1 MSFACVCPEC
11 GRRFGRA
18 GQSHECSPAMR
29 LDDYF
34 DTADPR
40 ERPIFDAVLAHLD
53 VLGEVH
59 VEPVAVGIFLKR
71 DRSFVELRP
80 MRNWVAL
87 SFPMPRRIE
96 SRRIVRKPVLAGSRW
111 YHVINVED
119 AKHIDMEVRDWLTE
133 AWHMLP
139 P

>member
-1 MSFACVCPEC
+1 MAWVCPDC

-18 GQSHECSPAMR
+18 VQSHECSPAMS

-34 DTADPR
+34 ATADER

-53 VLGEVH
+53 FLGDVH

-80 MRNWVAL
+80 MRKWVAL
-87 SFPMPRRIE
+87 SFPFPRRIE
-96 SRRIVRKPVLAGSRW
+96 SPRIARKPVLAGSRW
-111 YHVINVED
+111 YHVVNVET
-119 AKHIDMEVRDWLTE
+119 AAQIDDEVRDWLTE
-133 AWHMLP
+133 AWHTLP
-139 P
+139 A

>member
-1 MSFACVCPEC
+1 MAWVCPEC

-18 GQSHECSPAMR
+18 VQSHECSPAMS

-34 DTADPR
+34 ATADER

-53 VLGEVH
+53 SLGDVH

-80 MRNWVAL
+80 MRKWVAL
-87 SFPMPRRIE
+87 SFPMARRIE
-96 SRRIVRKPVLAGSRW
+96 SARIARKPVVAGSHW
-111 YHVINVED
+111 YYVVNLQSSAEVD
-119 AKHIDMEVRDWLTE
+119 DEVRDWLTE
-133 AWHMLP
+133 GWRSLP
-139 P
+139 A

>member
-1 MSFACVCPEC
+1 MAWVCPDC

-18 GQSHECSPAMR
+18 VQSHECSPALS

-34 DTADPR
+34 ATADDR

-53 VLGEVH
+53 ALGEVH
-59 VEPVAVGIFLKR
+59 IEPVAVGIFLKR

-80 MRNWVAL
+80 MRKWVAL

-96 SRRIVRKPVLAGSRW
+96 HPRIARKPVLAGSRW
-111 YHVINVED
+111 YHVVNVQD
-119 AKHIDMEVRDWLTE
+119 FNQVDGEVLDWLTE
-133 AWHMLP
+133 AWHALP
-139 P
+139 A

>member
-1 MSFACVCPEC
+1 MAWVCPDC

-18 GQSHECSPAMR
+18 VQSHECTPALS

-34 DTADPR
+34 ATADER

-53 VLGEVH
+53 SLGDVH

-80 MRNWVAL
+80 MTKWVAL
-87 SFPMPRRIE
+87 SFPFPHRIQSPRI
-96 SRRIVRKPVLAGSRW
+96 SRKPVLAGSRW
-111 YHVINVED
+111 YHVVNLQDSDEFD
-119 AKHIDMEVRDWLTE
+119 DDVRDWLTE
-133 AWHMLP
+133 AWHTLP
-139 P
+139 A